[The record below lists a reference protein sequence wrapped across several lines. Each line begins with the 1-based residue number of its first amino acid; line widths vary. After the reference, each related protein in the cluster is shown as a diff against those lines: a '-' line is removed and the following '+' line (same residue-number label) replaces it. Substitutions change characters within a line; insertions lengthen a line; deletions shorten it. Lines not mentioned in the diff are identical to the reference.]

1 MKVFFKT
8 PILSLV
14 LVSSVLFSQDNK
26 PLKTYGE
33 TFAVQASISE
43 DFEKKTT
50 LTEQAALST
59 AKLRL
64 RRNGVPY
71 GSLENSIAT
80 LDIYIS
86 AIEIENRDGESI
98 GSYAFSLTIVF
109 KRWLL
114 DENAQDLYAAVYFN
128 DYIGY
133 SPTDTA
139 KDFVTDG
146 INDLIDEF
154 SISFLEENDL

>member
-1 MKVFFKT
+1 MKAFLKISTLF
-8 PILSLV
+8 LV
-14 LVSSVLFSQDNK
+14 LANSALLSQESK

-33 TFAVQASISE
+33 TFAVVAYISE
-43 DFEKKTT
+43 DFAKKTT

-71 GSLENSIAT
+71 GSLESSIAT
-80 LDIYIS
+80 LDIYVA
-86 AIEIENRDGESI
+86 AIEMETKDGESLN
-98 GSYAFSLTIVF
+98 SYAFSLTLMF
-109 KRWLL
+109 KRWVL
-114 DENAQDLYAAVYFN
+114 DEGSQDLYAGVYVN

-133 SPTDTA
+133 SDTDTA
-139 KDFVTDG
+139 KDFVIDG

-154 SISFLEENDL
+154 SISFLEENNL

>member
-1 MKVFFKT
+1 MKVFLKVSMLFFVLANT
-8 PILSLV
+8 SL
-14 LVSSVLFSQDNK
+14 FAQEEK

-33 TFAVQASISE
+33 TFAVQAYITE
-43 DFEKKTT
+43 DFAKKTT

-80 LDIYIS
+80 LDIYVA
-86 AIEIENRDGESI
+86 AIEVEDTGGESMD
-98 GSYAFSLTIVF
+98 SYAFSMTVMF
-109 KRWLL
+109 KRWLV
-114 DENAQDLYAAVYFN
+114 DENSQELYAGVYYN

-133 SPTDTA
+133 AGTGAA
-139 KDFVTDG
+139 KDFIIDG

-154 SISFLEENDL
+154 SIRFLEENNL